1 MEFHSAHLLLA
12 IDLIGTALFAAEGA
26 SAASQA
32 HLDLFGVLVLS
43 FAMAL
48 GGGIIRDLLIGDVP
62 PSAIRDWRYAAT
74 ALTAGAF
81 LFLLHTTTAAMNFW
95 LLATLD
101 AAGLAFFAVA
111 GAAKALDFGLHPLPA
126 IIMGGITGVG
136 GGTIRDIFLAQ
147 IPVVLRSE
155 IYATAALLGAAVTIL
170 LLKAKLPP
178 AMASTL
184 GIVACFAVRML
195 AVYHHW
201 NLPRA

>member
-1 MEFHSAHLLLA
+1 MEFHSARLLLA

-26 SAASQA
+26 SAASHA
-32 HLDLFGVLVLS
+32 HLDLFGVLVLA
-43 FAMAL
+43 FAVAL
-48 GGGIIRDLLIGDVP
+48 GGGIIRDLLIGAVP

-95 LLATLD
+95 VFVTLD

-111 GAAKALDFGLHPLPA
+111 GAAKALDFKIHPLLA
-126 IIMGGITGVG
+126 IMMGGVTGVG
-136 GGTIRDIFLAQ
+136 GGTIRDICLAQ

-155 IYATAALLGAAVTIL
+155 IYATAALLGATVTIL

-184 GIVACFAVRML
+184 GIVTCFAVRML

-201 NLPRA
+201 NLPKA